1 MLPGVKAEEA
11 YPPLHLGIPAFSA
24 WPQAAASGSAVPEK
38 GISPLRISRSSY
50 ASASKALKG
59 RVR

>member
-38 GISPLRISRSSY
+38 AFRLFAYPARLMPPL
-50 ASASKALKG
+50 
-59 RVR
+59 